1 MRDKARIGVIG
12 AGWWAAENH
21 LPILAARDDVI
32 LSGVCRLGASELDRV
47 RRIFGFQFATEDYSE
62 LLGSL
67 ELDGVIVSSPHPL
80 HHEHA
85 VAALNRG
92 LHVMVEK
99 PLASNAEDARSIV
112 DAARL
117 AHREIV
123 VPYGWN
129 FSPYTRKARD
139 LVQAG
144 AIGEVRH
151 VSLHMASALRDL
163 FAGEQ
168 MLETQEAMFRPSS
181 DTWAAP
187 DKAGGY
193 GWGQLAHALGLL
205 FRITDLRPQ
214 EVFAWMGESPASV
227 DYYDAISVRFTN
239 GATAAISGAA
249 TVPKHRGFQIDL
261 RIFGTEGM
269 LLLDIERER
278 LEVSRDDRRDTAF
291 PMKAG
296 DGDYVCVE
304 PVERF
309 VEICRGIDAVNDAP
323 GVVGMAAV
331 ELLDAAYRSNRNG
344 RKERV

>member
-1 MRDKARIGVIG
+1 MKDKARIGVIG
-12 AGWWAAENH
+12 AGWWAVENH

-32 LSGVCRLGASELDRV
+32 LAGVCRLGKNELEHVGRA
-47 RRIFGFQFATEDYSE
+47 FGFQFATEDYRE
-62 LLGSL
+62 LLDTVNM
-67 ELDGVIVSSPHPL
+67 DGVIVSSPHPL

-85 VAALNRG
+85 VAALDHG

-112 DAARL
+112 DAARR
-117 AHREIV
+117 ARREIV

-129 FSPYTRKARD
+129 FRPYSRKARD
-139 LVQAG
+139 LVQGG

-168 MLETQEAMFRPSS
+168 MVETRDAMFRPSS

-205 FRITDLRPQ
+205 FRITGLRSD
-214 EVFAWMGESPASV
+214 EVFAWMGASPARV

-249 TVPKHRGFQIDL
+249 TIPKHRGFQIDL
-261 RIFGTEGM
+261 RVFGTEGM

-278 LEVSRDDRRDTAF
+278 LEVRRDDREDTVF
-291 PMKAG
+291 PMEAG

-309 VEICRGIDAVNDAP
+309 VEICRGMGGGNDAP
-323 GVVGMAAV
+323 GEVGMAAV
-331 ELLDAAYRSNRNG
+331 ELLDAAYRSHRSG